1 MKNIVKNYIIKDIW
15 FYVLSLLSIGLIVA
29 GFLVPPL
36 GMIDPSV
43 LTAVGEMLGF
53 GALGVALRVINE
65 HTQASITKGDM
76 EINIGGD
83 SDDESNQESK

>member
-29 GFLVPPL
+29 GFVVPPL
-36 GMIDPSV
+36 GVIDPSV
-43 LTAVGEMLGF
+43 LTAVGEMLAF

-83 SDDESNQESK
+83 NDESNQEAK